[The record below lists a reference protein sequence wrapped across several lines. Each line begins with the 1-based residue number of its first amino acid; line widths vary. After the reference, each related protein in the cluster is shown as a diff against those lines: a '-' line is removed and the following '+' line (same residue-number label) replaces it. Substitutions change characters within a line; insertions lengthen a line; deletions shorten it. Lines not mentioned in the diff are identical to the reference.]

1 MRLLPTLTIL
11 ACLISAPAMAE
22 DFERVPPVSD
32 AVVQKECGA
41 CHIPF
46 PAAFMNTQAWTQLT
60 GDLAHHFGEDASLPA
75 DKLKAVQAYYSQNA
89 GRSQAGLVRISQQS
103 WWLREHRA
111 VGQSKFAAAK
121 SKANC
126 QACHTEADKGIFEH

>member
-60 GDLAHHFGEDASLPA
+60 GDLAPT
-75 DKLKAVQAYYSQNA
+75 N
-89 GRSQAGLVRISQQS
+89 
-103 WWLREHRA
+103 
-111 VGQSKFAAAK
+111 
-121 SKANC
+121 
-126 QACHTEADKGIFEH
+126 